1 MVILVTI
8 GLIVLLILVAT
19 FIMQKKSKERGERM
33 DSIISDIP
41 GFTPTIIINDNYDNR
56 YRFLAD
62 NTSKRV
68 CIIIED
74 VVHLVDYEEIIKVDF
89 MENSIS
95 IMSKSTSRTIGGA
108 LGGALIAGGVGAI
121 VGGLSGDAKSIK
133 KIDKVG
139 VNILIRDVKSPSINL
154 VTFDSLWTGGNKPVK
169 ASDAGC
175 QIGIENAKKIAD
187 VVSVIIDEV
196 DKGWMKEHSS
206 LKQEKPVQLSTSVAD
221 EIKKLAQ
228 LKEEGILTEEE
239 FNKQKAIL
247 LS

>member
-8 GLIVLLILVAT
+8 GLIVILILVAT

-62 NTSKRV
+62 NTSKKV

-89 MENSIS
+89 MENSLS

-108 LGGALIAGGVGAI
+108 LGGAILAGGVGAI

-139 VNILIRDVKSPSINL
+139 VDILIRDVKSPSINL
-154 VTFDSLWTGGNKPVK
+154 ITFDSSWSGGKKPVK
-169 ASDAGC
+169 ASTTGC
-175 QIGIENAKKIAD
+175 HIGIENAKKIVD
-187 VVSVIIDEV
+187 VISVIIDEV
-196 DKGWMKEHSS
+196 DKGWMKEHSN
-206 LKQEKPVQLSTSVAD
+206 LKQEKSAQLPTSVAD

-228 LKEEGILTEEE
+228 LKEDGILTEEE

>member
-8 GLIVLLILVAT
+8 GLVVILILVAT
-19 FIMQKKSKERGERM
+19 FIMQKKSKERGKMM
-33 DSIISDIP
+33 DSIISNIP
-41 GFTPTIIINDNYDNR
+41 GFTPTIIINDNFDNR

-62 NTSKRV
+62 NTSKKV

-74 VVHLVDYEEIIKVDF
+74 VAHLVDFDEIIKVDF

-108 LGGALIAGGVGAI
+108 LGGAILAGGVGAI

-139 VNILIRDVKSPSINL
+139 VDILIRDVKSPSINI
-154 VTFDSLWTGGNKPVK
+154 VTFDSSWMGGQKAVK
-169 ASDAGC
+169 ASDSGY
-175 QIGIENAKKIAD
+175 QIGIENAKKIID
-187 VVSVIIDEV
+187 VLSVIIDEV
-196 DKGWMKEHSS
+196 DKGWMKENSS
-206 LKQEKPVQLSTSVAD
+206 LKQEKPIQLSTSVAD